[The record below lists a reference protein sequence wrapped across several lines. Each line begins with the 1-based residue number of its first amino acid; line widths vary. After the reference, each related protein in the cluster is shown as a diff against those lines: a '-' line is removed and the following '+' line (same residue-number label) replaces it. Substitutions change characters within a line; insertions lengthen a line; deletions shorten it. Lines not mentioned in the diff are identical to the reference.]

1 MEPRRRATTARA
13 LERAAG
19 ELAREAVARMEATLP
34 WFQALP
40 AESRSW
46 VGLVA
51 QAGIAAF
58 VNWFKHPERSREITA
73 EIFGTAPRDLAR
85 TVSLRQTVEMV
96 RITVDVVEDAVERIV
111 EPPDVG
117 PLREAILVYSR
128 EVAFAAA
135 QVYAQAAESRGAW
148 DARLEAIIV
157 DALVRGEAGDVLR
170 SRAAALGWR
179 NPTSV
184 AVVVGMTPDDEPE
197 VVVDGVR
204 RAARHAGWDVLAGV
218 QGDRLIAVL
227 GGVADPMH
235 ASRALLAQF
244 GPGPVVIGP
253 TATDLVSAGP
263 ALREALAGLRAARA
277 RPSLPRP
284 VHARDLLPERALDG
298 DELARKAL
306 VEAMYQPLVA
316 AGLVDTVATYLEQA
330 GSLEAT
336 ARMLFIH
343 TNTVRY
349 RLRRVADLTGYNP
362 TDPRDAFA
370 LHLALVYGRLTEEK
384 R

>member
-46 VGLVA
+46 VGLIA

-58 VNWFKHPERSREITA
+58 VNWFKHPDRSREITA

-117 PLREAILVYSR
+117 PLREAILIYSR

-298 DELARKAL
+298 DELARTAL
-306 VEAMYQPLVA
+306 VESIYQPLVA

-349 RLRRVADLTGYNP
+349 RLRRVADLTGYSP

-384 R
+384 P